1 MIKLQEATGTRMTGD
16 ERREQILHVAI
27 KLFSQHGFRGTT
39 TKRIAEE
46 AGISEAMVFRHFS
59 TKSEL
64 YHAILDYKACEGGS
78 TKPFAWV
85 SEAIKNKD
93 DFQVFYQIIFNA
105 LNNHERDPEFM
116 RLLMH
121 SALEGHELAD
131 MFINEAIVPTY
142 EVLSFYISQRQ
153 RDGVFRNLNPKLI
166 VRALVGMM
174 THHSLF
180 NTLWDKQGRLLK
192 VTNEEA
198 ARGFTEILL
207 NGIKKTPVE

>member
-1 MIKLQEATGTRMTGD
+1 MTGD
-16 ERREQILHVAI
+16 ERRQQILHIAI
-27 KLFSQHGFRGTT
+27 KLFSQYGFRGTT
-39 TKRIAEE
+39 TKKIAEE
-46 AGISEAMVFRHFS
+46 AGISEAMVFRHFAS
-59 TKSEL
+59 KDEL
-64 YHAILDYKACEGGS
+64 YHAILDYKACESGS
-78 TKPFAWV
+78 TKPFIWA

-93 DFQVFYQIIFNA
+93 DFEVFYQIILNA
-105 LNNHERDPEFM
+105 LNRHQQDPEFM

-131 MFINEAIVPTY
+131 MFINENIVPTY

-166 VRALVGMM
+166 VRAFVGMM
-174 THHSLF
+174 IHHNLN

-192 VTNEEA
+192 ISNEEA

-207 NGIKKTPVE
+207 NGIKKNTD

>member
-1 MIKLQEATGTRMTGD
+1 MTGD
-16 ERREQILHVAI
+16 ERRDQILHVAI
-27 KLFSQHGFRGTT
+27 KLFSLYGFRGTT
-39 TKRIAEE
+39 TKKIAEE
-46 AGISEAMVFRHFS
+46 AGVSEAMVFRHFS

-64 YHAILDYKACEGGS
+64 YHAILDHKACEGGS
-78 TKPFAWV
+78 TKPFVWV

-93 DFQVFYQIIFNA
+93 DFEVFYQLIFNA
-105 LNNHERDPEFM
+105 LNNHQQDPEFM

-131 MFINEAIVPTY
+131 MFINESIVPTY

-174 THHSLF
+174 IHHSIN
-180 NTLWDKQGRLLK
+180 NTLWDKNGRILK
-192 VTNEEA
+192 ISNEEA

-207 NGIKKTPVE
+207 NGIKKTSSE

>member
-1 MIKLQEATGTRMTGD
+1 MIRVQENTGTRMTGD
-16 ERREQILHVAI
+16 ERRDQILHVAI
-27 KLFSQHGFRGTT
+27 RLFSQYGFRGTT
-39 TKRIAEE
+39 TKKIAEE

-93 DFQVFYQIIFNA
+93 DFEVFYQLILHA
-105 LNNHERDPEFM
+105 LDKHKQDPNFM
-116 RLLMH
+116 RLLLH

-142 EVLSFYISQRQ
+142 EVLTFYISQRQ
-153 RDGVFRNLNPKLI
+153 RDGVFRNMNPKLV

-180 NTLWDKQGRLLK
+180 NNLWDRQGRLLK
-192 VTNEEA
+192 ISNEEA

-207 NGIKKTPVE
+207 NGIRKTSTE